1 MASHRGYRSSRF
13 RWLGVLP
20 VVAGLLLATAP
31 VLADVSPAQAPAEEG
46 WLPKP
51 TITIED
57 ESGLPV
63 TLSDRDVL
71 LIRDVAYSAETGVS
85 PITLADNA
93 TATVIVEGTVEL
105 NGADAEGRTG
115 ATPAIEVPETAT
127 LVVYGAHDEEL
138 AGTYGAPQDSLIV
151 TGGDPAAGENGQN
164 GKGTAYETA
173 GTDDVVE
180 FKVRSGDGGDGG
192 GGGAAAIGGK
202 DSGANGVRGCVF
214 CDGVYYDWG
223 YSGFYGYG
231 APGLDAD
238 AGGSGGLI
246 TTGSGVYIDDF
257 KPRSGEGGGGGA
269 PVAAREW
276 TSSDDVPVLVLST
289 AGNYDLSVGSDLG
302 YAYGSGGGS
311 GAAARVKADARV
323 VYEVEDLS
331 YDPVSGAEESYTYTG
346 SQIIPDVTFGTD
358 ASYSAASDRDG
369 ALAPGTAETELSVS
383 TSGGPVYGENIHCP
397 AGTVTFDADG
407 LTPRTDVLD
416 RLLDPNDTDPIIV
429 GSQITWRFPI
439 ARATLT
445 SAPIG
450 WSTEEDEAR
459 VGEPATLSFD
469 EYSFA
474 NGGGDLDK
482 V

>member
-1 MASHRGYRSSRF
+1 M
-13 RWLGVLP
+13 
-20 VVAGLLLATAP
+20 
-31 VLADVSPAQAPAEEG
+31 
-46 WLPKP
+46 
-51 TITIED
+51 
-57 ESGLPV
+57 
-63 TLSDRDVL
+63 
-71 LIRDVAYSAETGVS
+71 
-85 PITLADNA
+85 
-93 TATVIVEGTVEL
+93 
-105 NGADAEGRTG
+105 
-115 ATPAIEVPETAT
+115 
-127 LVVYGAHDEEL
+127 
-138 AGTYGAPQDSLIV
+138 
-151 TGGDPAAGENGQN
+151 
-164 GKGTAYETA
+164 
-173 GTDDVVE
+173 
-180 FKVRSGDGGDGG
+180 RSGDGGDGG

-276 TSSDDVPVLVLST
+276 TSSDDAPVLVLST
-289 AGNYDLSVGSDLG
+289 AGNYDLSVGSDLD
-302 YAYGSGGGS
+302 YAYGSGGSS

-331 YDPVSGAEESYTYTG
+331 YDPVSGAEEFYTYTG

-450 WSTEEDEAR
+450 WSAEEDEAR
-459 VGEPATLSFD
+459 VGERATLSFD

-474 NGGGDLDK
+474 NGGAILTRCDSTRKGR
-482 V
+482 